1 MRAVSPVLVL
11 LCLAGP
17 FTRAD
22 ARPIVIEDSA
32 TLANPDTAEF
42 ASFGTEVAT
51 NGEYALAL
59 GSRDEYVY
67 EPPNEERN
75 IHIRSALLYRRVGG
89 TWSFQQVLR
98 QTRREYDSYNYPHS
112 FAMKGNLAAVGLDG
126 ITEAYLLGASGWQPA
141 GQITGPTEDTEID
154 GERIVFSYGDCQWS
168 AGVVEPD
175 GTGGWIGDGLAGQPR
190 GCDDEHWGGPVDL
203 SVDRVIIGTP
213 DTNDLEVK
221 EIPIFQ
227 RTGPDSW
234 YRYSSIVET
243 PGRAFRGEVAIR
255 GDDAIVDAFNGPYVF
270 RIPDLNTP
278 AARLQSADAYLT
290 NATSLGRNTVIEK
303 YGDLVLVREP
313 SWDRGVY
320 VINVFRAQP
329 GGGYQHV
336 AVLAPR
342 NGGSVGDS
350 IDIGGNTV
358 VASGNGLV
366 YVFQLPASFT
376 TPAPRYDN
384 FETAT
389 ATNWT
394 PLPGSQFV
402 VVASGANRVYRQSN
416 TAGDARALLG
426 DTAWTDQA
434 IEADI
439 KPTLFD
445 GNDRWAGLLTRY
457 QDAQNHYYVALR
469 SSGLV
474 QLRRMR
480 AGMFSTI
487 AQAPLPVRINRSY
500 RVRLESIG
508 SVHRVYV
515 DGQLLIDADDAG
527 APHSGSAGLAMYRT
541 RADYDNV
548 IVTPS
553 PLTTV
558 FTNDFATARTGS
570 WTYTGTGQ
578 WTAASGAFAQS
589 SVDGEARAIIGTP
602 LADQIVAA
610 RVRPIAYA
618 AGGTQERWLGI
629 VARHSD
635 DRNYYYL
642 TLRSGNTLSLRKL
655 VNGAITTLASVTLN
669 AAPNTTYR
677 LRLEAVGTQLRAY
690 VNGVLTL
697 QATDSSHAAGAG
709 GLMTY
714 KTAAQFD
721 DYLAYQ
727 P

>member
-1 MRAVSPVLVL
+1 MRAASLVLVL
-11 LCLAGP
+11 LCLAGA

-22 ARPIVIEDSA
+22 ARPVVIEDSA

-59 GSRDEYVY
+59 GARDEYVY
-67 EPPNEERN
+67 EPPNEEMLT
-75 IHIRSALLYRRVGG
+75 HIRSALLYRRVGG
-89 TWSFQQVLR
+89 TWTFQQVLR
-98 QTRREYDSYNYPHS
+98 QTRRVYDSYNYPHS

-126 ITEAYLLGASGWQPA
+126 TTDAYRLGASGWQPA
-141 GQITGPTEDTEID
+141 GRITGPTEDTEID
-154 GERIVFSYGDCQWS
+154 GERIVFSYGDCQWN

-203 SVDRVIIGTP
+203 SGDRVIIGTP

-290 NATSLGRNTVIEK
+290 SATSLGRNTVIEK
-303 YGDLVLVREP
+303 SGDLVLVREP

-358 VASGNGLV
+358 VASGSGLV

-389 ATNWT
+389 ATAWT

-457 QDAQNHYYVALR
+457 QDAQNYYYVALR

-480 AGMFSTI
+480 AGVFSTI

-527 APHSGSAGLAMYRT
+527 APRSGSAGLAMYRT

-578 WTAASGAFAQS
+578 WTVASGAFAQS

-655 VNGAITTLASVTLN
+655 VNGAITTLGSVTLN
-669 AAPNTTYR
+669 AAPDTTYR

-697 QATDSSHAAGAG
+697 QATDSSHAAGSG

>member
-1 MRAVSPVLVL
+1 MRAAIRVFLL
-11 LCLAGP
+11 LCLAGA

-32 TLANPDTAEF
+32 ILTNPDTAEF
-42 ASFGTEVAT
+42 ASFGAEVAT

-67 EPPNEERN
+67 EPPNEEVLTY
-75 IHIRSALLYRRVGG
+75 IRSALLYRRIGG
-89 TWSFQQVLR
+89 TWTFQQVLR

-126 ITEAYLLGASGWQPA
+126 ITEAYRLGESGWQPA

-154 GERIVFSYGDCQWS
+154 GDRIVHSYGDCQWS
-168 AGVVEPD
+168 ARVVEPN
-175 GTGGWIGDGLAGQPR
+175 GTGGWIGAGLAGQPR
-190 GCDDEHWGGPVDL
+190 GCDDEHWGGPTDL
-203 SVDRVIIGTP
+203 SGDRVIIGTP
-213 DTNDLEVK
+213 GTSDLEVQ
-221 EIPIFQ
+221 EIPIFA
-227 RTGPDSW
+227 RTGLGSW
-234 YRYSSIVET
+234 YRYSSIVAT
-243 PGRAFRGEVAIR
+243 SARGFGGEVAIR
-255 GDDAIVDAFNGPYVF
+255 GNDAIVDAANGPYVF
-270 RIPDLNTP
+270 RIPDLYMP

-290 NATSLGRNTVIEK
+290 NATSLGRDAVLEK
-303 YGDLVLVREP
+303 NGDLVLVREP

-320 VINVFRAQP
+320 VINVFRAELD
-329 GGGYQHV
+329 GGYRHV

-358 VASGNGLV
+358 VASGNGFV
-366 YVFQLPASFT
+366 YVFELPASFAAPT
-376 TPAPRYDN
+376 PRYDN
-384 FETAT
+384 FETTA

-416 TAGDARALLG
+416 TTGDARALRG

-445 GNDRWAGLLTRY
+445 GNDRWAGLMTRY
-457 QDAQNHYYVALR
+457 QDAQNHFYVALR

-480 AGMFSTI
+480 AGVFSTI

-527 APHSGSAGLAMYRT
+527 APRSGSAGIAMYRT

-548 IVTPS
+548 IVTPG

-558 FTNDFATARTGS
+558 FTNDFATAGAGS
-570 WTYTGTGQ
+570 WSYTGTGQ
-578 WTAASGAFAQS
+578 WTGSSGVFAQS
-589 SVDGEARAIIGTP
+589 SVDGDARAIIGTP
-602 LADQIVAA
+602 LADQIVSA
-610 RVRPIAYA
+610 RVRPTAYA
-618 AGGTQERWLGI
+618 AGGTQDRWLGI
-629 VARHSD
+629 AARYSD
-635 DRNYYYL
+635 DRNFYYL
-642 TLRSGNTLSLRKL
+642 TLRSGNTLSLRKV
-655 VNGAITTLASVTLN
+655 VNGAITTLGSVTLN

-677 LRLEAVGTQLRAY
+677 LRLEAVGMQLRAY

-697 QATDSSHAAGAG
+697 QSADSSHTAGAG
-709 GLMTY
+709 GLVTY
-714 KTAAQFD
+714 KAAAQFD
-721 DYLAYQ
+721 DYVAYQ